1 MSLSL
6 ASRSL
11 EKLKIASVELGAHRT
26 AKAAAWGPPLAPRGE
41 CRQLLGFVMFR
52 ITAV

>member
-11 EKLKIASVELGAHRT
+11 EKLKIAPVELGAHRT
-26 AKAAAWGPPLAPRGE
+26 AKAASWGPPRPPGGSAGS
-41 CRQLLGFVMFR
+41 FS
-52 ITAV
+52 AS